1 MAFFRSP
8 EQLPV
13 PPDIDGIIPENIPLF
28 INSYPLRLQNRY
40 LPECLEFRAKL
51 DKFTRELLLAR
62 RQFEPDPMDSIGVS
76 LLSRN
81 MLLPKNV
88 ERLDHVFDFI
98 ASILVVP
105 DNGRVSAVAV
115 MENPLFGIESRID
128 RYVETGVGKT
138 ALALNILGIPDF
150 LDKLPPFRP
159 DHLATTDEFSPLIL
173 SPTDDRKNISIVSLD
188 FSYAGLFEGQLVT
201 SPIMGAEGFDGQSDI
216 ARSTTRAKVALAGYK
231 YDRRVPEV
239 SRYYTT
245 SAKKIFLDRKL
256 FVPKD
261 SLIPL
266 TRLVVVNYVPNAQIN
281 RMLTDDL
288 SSKAT
293 SSVNYM
299 NIDSEAWVALE
310 EVLPEQAEMVATL
323 LFSHNP
329 LYNPSP
335 TWHIDRIRHNT
346 TIQEIQQ
353 YLPQRVAYLYVYPG
367 GNGFIASSAQLLF
380 QREASLIR
388 EWLGKK

>member
-1 MAFFRSP
+1 MAFSRFP

-13 PPDIDGIIPENIPLF
+13 PPDIADVVPENIPLF
-28 INSYPLRLQNRY
+28 IDSYPLQLQRRY

-62 RQFEPDPMDSIGVS
+62 RQFEPDSADSIGVS

-88 ERLDHVFDFI
+88 ERLDRVVDFI

-105 DNGRVSAVAV
+105 DDGRAIAIAI
-115 MENPLFGIESRID
+115 MENPLFGIESGID

-138 ALALNILGIPDF
+138 ALTLNILGIPDF

-159 DHLATTDEFSPLIL
+159 DHLVTTDEFSPLIL
-173 SPTDDRKNISIVSLD
+173 SPTETREDVGIVSLD
-188 FSYAGLFEGQLVT
+188 FSYAGLFEGQLVA

-216 ARSTTRAKVALAGYK
+216 ARSVTRAKTASAGYK
-231 YDRRVPEV
+231 YDRRVPEI
-239 SRYYTT
+239 SKYYTT

-266 TRLVVVNYVPNAQIN
+266 TRLVAVNYVANAQIS
-281 RMLTDDL
+281 RMLTDNL

-293 SSVNYM
+293 SSVHFM

-310 EVLPEQAEMVATL
+310 EVSPEQAEMAATS
-323 LFSHNP
+323 LFLHNP
-329 LYNPSP
+329 LYHPSP
-335 TWHIDRIRHNT
+335 TWRIDRIHHNA

-353 YLPQRVAYLYVYPG
+353 YLPRRVAYLYVYPG
-367 GNGFIASSAQLLF
+367 ENGFMASSAQLLF
-380 QREASLIR
+380 QGETSLIR
-388 EWLGKK
+388 DWIR